1 MDPDTQA
8 RARAL
13 AQTADDS
20 VRAAQRQL
28 AARLRILAN
37 ASTDL
42 ALELELAGPR
52 DRITSYVAIRYQA
65 VRDAITHLEA
75 VREGAAK
82 TRQEASRLVQ
92 QRSA

>member
-1 MDPDTQA
+1 METEA
-8 RARAL
+8 RAAAL
-13 AQTADDS
+13 MQTADDQ

-52 DRITSYVAIRYQA
+52 DRITSYVAIRYQG
-65 VRDAITHLEA
+65 VRDAIGHLEA
-75 VREGAAK
+75 VREGAHK
-82 TRQEASRLVQ
+82 QREEAMRLVQ